1 MAWHHASP
9 SCIPPKTRL
18 RHVVGQ
24 AVQQLARARGV
35 EEGEAAVQHR
45 GKDALPQPVGRGK
58 FVMHTPTHTM

>member
-35 EEGEAAVQHR
+35 EEGKAAVQHR
-45 GKDALPQPVGRGK
+45 GKDALP
-58 FVMHTPTHTM
+58 